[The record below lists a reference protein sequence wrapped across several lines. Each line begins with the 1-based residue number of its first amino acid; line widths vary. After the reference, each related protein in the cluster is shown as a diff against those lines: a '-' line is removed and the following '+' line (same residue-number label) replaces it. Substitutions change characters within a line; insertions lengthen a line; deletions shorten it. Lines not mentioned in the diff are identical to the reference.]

1 MKVIIK
7 RSGLRPLFLV
17 TALFGGILSFVPGSA
32 YREKRIRRNAT
43 RGRAVALPDRTI
55 DTGATMNAGRARTVA
70 LALVAMMA
78 GVGTVQAT
86 PISYSVNQTIGQ
98 GSVTGTIQTDGTIG
112 VLTAANIIGFSFD
125 LNGFGASYTITSI
138 DSSAVVVGNDFTA
151 TAMTLLFDYSGAD
164 SGYLLF
170 QKTLNSGTHYYCDA
184 TTASTCFQGA
194 SVVPEAYN
202 DPSAQ
207 VMPMVGDQV
216 IGTAA
221 TIAVPEPGSLVLLG
235 IGLAGLAT
243 LRRSRTAA

>member
-1 MKVIIK
+1 MKLTIEK
-7 RSGLRPLFLV
+7 FRSRLSFLA
-17 TALFGGILSFVPGSA
+17 TALFADILSFFTGSA
-32 YREKRIRRNAT
+32 RRQKRMGRNAT
-43 RGRAVALPDRTI
+43 RRRAVARPARTI
-55 DTGATMNAGRARTVA
+55 DIGATVKTGRTPITA

-112 VLTAANIIGFSFD
+112 VLTAANIIGFSLD
-125 LNGFGASYTITSI
+125 LTGLGASYTITSL
-138 DSSAVVVGNDFTA
+138 DSSAVVAGNDFTA
-151 TAMTLLFDYSGAD
+151 TAMTLLFDYNGAD
-164 SGYLLF
+164 SGYVLF
-170 QKTLNSGTHYYCDA
+170 QKTLYSGMHYYCDA

-194 SVVPEAYN
+194 SVVPDAYN

-216 IGTAA
+216 IATAA